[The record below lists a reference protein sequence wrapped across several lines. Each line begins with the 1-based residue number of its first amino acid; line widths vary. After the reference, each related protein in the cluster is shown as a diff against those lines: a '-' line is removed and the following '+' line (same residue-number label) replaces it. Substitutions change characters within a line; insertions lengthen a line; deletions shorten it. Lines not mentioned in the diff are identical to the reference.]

1 MRTKFSTN
9 HIIHLKPFKMLR
21 ALTKNWWM
29 VALRGLLLIL
39 FAILLFASPGLTAV
53 SLAVWFAAFLFV
65 DGIFTLI
72 GTFRSWKETEDRWL
86 LLADGALSLIL
97 GILLFRAPGVT
108 LLFVALTFAFW
119 FIFSGVA
126 RIAMGVQL
134 RKEIEGEGWMILGGA
149 LSIVFG
155 LILFAQPGLSL
166 SSLIMLTGIFAL
178 VAGIALLVIGFK
190 LRKGDQW
197 LQDKVAELK
206 G

>member
-1 MRTKFSTN
+1 
-9 HIIHLKPFKMLR
+9 MLR

>member
-1 MRTKFSTN
+1 
-9 HIIHLKPFKMLR
+9 MLR
-21 ALTKNWWM
+21 MLTKNWWM
-29 VALRGLLLIL
+29 VALRGLLLVL
-39 FAILLFASPGLTAV
+39 FAILLFVNPGLTAV
-53 SLAVWFAAFLFV
+53 SLAIWLAILLAI

-72 GTFRSWKETEDRWL
+72 GTLRSWKESEDRWL
-86 LLADGALSLIL
+86 LLAEGGLSLVL

-108 LLFVALTFAFW
+108 LLFVSLTFAFW

-134 RKEIEGEGWMILGGA
+134 RKEIKGEGWMILGGA
-149 LSIVFG
+149 LSVIFG

-166 SSLIMLTGIFAL
+166 GTLTVLIGIFAL

-190 LRKGDQW
+190 LRKGDKWIEEQTAQ
-197 LQDKVAELK
+197 LA